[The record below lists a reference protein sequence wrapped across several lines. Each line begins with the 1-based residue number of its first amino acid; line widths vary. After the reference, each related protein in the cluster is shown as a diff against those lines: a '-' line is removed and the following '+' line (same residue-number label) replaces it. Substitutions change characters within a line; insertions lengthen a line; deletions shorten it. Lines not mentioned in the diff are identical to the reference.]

1 MSSPRTRAA
10 VVAALLVAGVY
21 VQLQWDRAPAPALA
35 QQLRLDVAGV
45 ADEPTMARSWPP
57 ETTVPAP
64 QDAPQDLPQDLPKDL
79 PQAAPPSTSQA
90 APSSS
95 SQAAPSASSS
105 APALA
110 RAPSNFAFASR
121 CGADAQRSFVEPE
134 PAAYVLAL
142 RTNSSEDDLLEDV
155 ETVDDL
161 YARPGSL
168 PVGRPILRGSMLG
181 IGDAVHRLWRFL
193 GCAARHNLRVVCH
206 PEAFNSALEHHT
218 GYLGFLF
225 GCHSK
230 HFACGLFKSWSD
242 LDMTLSVTQEVPI
255 SQALGMIEAV
265 RAAQERGV
273 ELAAWPPFEA
283 ALGVLNP
290 LPRVW
295 PALPVRADPRV
306 SSAANATRT
315 HNLARDGKLV
325 FRAVTCEPRSKRER
339 DEILADG
346 TSFIGYQYVL
356 AFLAEGRSTP
366 LWSRPADQLWR
377 IGVTVRRGDVK
388 YGMPA
393 NACYAIKRL
402 YRLSGAA
409 VNASNSEVLVFSETV
424 PEDPEFACLRAM
436 PNARLHLR
444 NKTTTMHNAQARL
457 VREMDHLANAHWF
470 VGVWSQLS
478 FVIESALDD
487 DATAIYGDP
496 EQLTSRV
503 RSIVHK
509 FPTPF
514 AHADMRFRAFDPRAT
529 TASVRYHEG
538 HALSCCSRHK
548 HEP

>member
-1 MSSPRTRAA
+1 MYVKLLWNT
-10 VVAALLVAGVY
+10 ALE
-21 VQLQWDRAPAPALA
+21 PADA

-45 ADEPTMARSWPP
+45 LDEPTLAKPWPP
-57 ETTVPAP
+57 DATVPAP
-64 QDAPQDLPQDLPKDL
+64 QDAPQ
-79 PQAAPPSTSQA
+79 AALSP
-90 APSSS
+90 
-95 SQAAPSASSS
+95 
-105 APALA
+105 APALVK
-110 RAPSNFAFASR
+110 APSNLVFASR

-142 RTNSSEDDLLEDV
+142 RTNSPEDDLLEDV

-161 YARPGSL
+161 YAREGRL
-168 PVGRPILRGSMLG
+168 PDGRYMPRAAMLG
-181 IGDAVHRLWRFL
+181 IGDTVHRLWRFL

-206 PEAFNSALEHHT
+206 PEAFKTAVEHHT

-225 GCHSK
+225 GCHSSK
-230 HFACGLFKSWSD
+230 HVACGLFKSWSD

-255 SQALGMIEAV
+255 SQALDMIEAV

-283 ALGVLNP
+283 ASGVLNP

-306 SSAANATRT
+306 SAANATRT
-315 HNLARDGKLV
+315 HSLARDGKLV
-325 FRAVTCEPRSKRER
+325 FRAVTCQPRSKREC

-366 LWSRPADQLWR
+366 LWSQPADQLWR
-377 IGVTVRRGDVK
+377 IGVTVRRGDDN
-388 YGMPA
+388 YGKAA
-393 NACYAIKRL
+393 NACDTVERL

-409 VNASNSEVLVFSETV
+409 VNASNSEVLVFSETF

-444 NKTTTMHNAQARL
+444 NKTTTIHNAQTRL
-457 VREMDHLANAHWF
+457 VREMDHLTNAHWF
-470 VGVWSQLS
+470 VGTWSQLS

-487 DATAIYGDP
+487 DATAIISDGD
-496 EQLTSRV
+496 EETQRI
-503 RSIVHK
+503 RSIVQR
-509 FPTPF
+509 FPAPF
-514 AHADMRFRAFDPRAT
+514 AHADMRFRALDPRAT
-529 TASVRYHEG
+529 TTSVRYHDG